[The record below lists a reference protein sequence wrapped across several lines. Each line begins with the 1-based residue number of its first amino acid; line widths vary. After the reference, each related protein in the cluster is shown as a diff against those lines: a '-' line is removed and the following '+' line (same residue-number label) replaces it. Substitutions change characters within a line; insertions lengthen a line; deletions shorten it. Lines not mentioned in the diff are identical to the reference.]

1 MIPLTEDITVDT
13 LYRMLSLP
21 NEQSAELVS
30 VASRIKEEYVG
41 NIVYLRG
48 LIEYSNI
55 CSKNCYYCGIRCGNG
70 KVHRY
75 TMEESEVVEAALY
88 AYRKG
93 MGSIVIQAGER
104 KDHIYI
110 KGMARL
116 LETIMQKTNGG
127 LRITLSLGEQSRDVF
142 RLWRECG
149 VERYLL
155 RIEDSSKELYKK
167 IHPADSNHSYSKR
180 IKAIE
185 DLKAEGYQ
193 VGSGFMIGL
202 PFQTIEDI
210 VNDLLF
216 LKRYDIDMVGMGP
229 YVESEDTPLY
239 QYRHLLLPKNQRLDL
254 TIKVVAALRIMAKNI
269 NIAATTAMQTLAD
282 NGRERAIVAGANVI
296 MPNLTPQKYRSDYHL
311 YKNKPILKESTE
323 DNLSELEKRIESTG
337 NIVGYNLFGDSKHF
351 TDRVHGTSQ

>member
-1 MIPLTEDITVDT
+1 MTSINNDITAID

-21 NEQSAELVS
+21 KKQLTELIPN
-30 VASRIKEEYVG
+30 ASQTKERYVG
-41 NIVYLRG
+41 NVVYLRG

-75 TMEESEVVEAALY
+75 TMQDNEVVEAALY
-88 AYRKG
+88 AHSRG
-93 MGSIVIQAGER
+93 LGSIVIQAGER
-104 KDHIYI
+104 SDKAYVKDIS
-110 KGMARL
+110 RL
-116 LETIMQKTNGG
+116 LETIMQKTNSG
-127 LRITLSLGEQSRDVF
+127 LRVTLSLGEQSREVF

-149 VERYLL
+149 VDRYLI
-155 RIEDSSKELYKK
+155 RIEDSSEELYKK
-167 IHPADSNHSYSKR
+167 IHPDDSNHAYSKR

-185 DLKAEGYQ
+185 DLRAEGYQ

-202 PFQTIEDI
+202 PFQTTEDL

-229 YVESEDTPLY
+229 YIESEDTPLY
-239 QYRHLLLPKNQRLDL
+239 QYRHLILPKDERLDL
-254 TIKVVAALRIMAKNI
+254 TIKVVAALRIMAKDI

-282 NGRERAIVAGANVI
+282 NGRERAIAAGANVI
-296 MPNLTPQKYRSDYHL
+296 MPNLTPLKYREDYHL
-311 YKNKPILKESTE
+311 YKDKPTLKEDAE
-323 DNLSELEKRIESTG
+323 DNLLELEKRIESTG

-351 TDRVHGTSQ
+351 LNREKSI